1 MLQLWEVKQRNLYVF
16 GLRSFY
22 LHEGEAERIS
32 AVSQQRL
39 TFRERLV
46 IEHNSIDLGEK
57 KKKKKSHK

>member
-1 MLQLWEVKQRNLYVF
+1 MCLGY
-16 GLRSFY
+16 GGFY

-46 IEHNSIDLGEK
+46 IERNSIDLDAR

>member
-1 MLQLWEVKQRNLYVF
+1 MF
-16 GLRSFY
+16 GLLSFY

-46 IEHNSIDLGEK
+46 IERNSIDLRK
-57 KKKKKSHK
+57 KKKKKSPINKSLLT

>member
-1 MLQLWEVKQRNLYVF
+1 MF
-16 GLRSFY
+16 GLLSFY

-46 IEHNSIDLGEK
+46 IERNSIDLRK
-57 KKKKKSHK
+57 KRKKKKSPINKSLLT

>member
-1 MLQLWEVKQRNLYVF
+1 MF

-46 IEHNSIDLGEK
+46 IERNSIDLRK
-57 KKKKKSHK
+57 KKKKKSPINKSLLT